1 MSPNANSA
9 TTDKERLDYLKEM
22 ERFCTGVNNK
32 IYDLNIISQM
42 SGNLLIKQY
51 DHYMYDII
59 NQRRESIYEEW
70 KYIQYEKVI
79 RKLKMRRKLK

>member
-9 TTDKERLDYLKEM
+9 TTDKDRLDYLKEM
-22 ERFCTGVNNK
+22 ERFCTGINNN

-42 SGNLLIKQY
+42 SGNLLITQY
-51 DHYMYDII
+51 DHYMRDII
-59 NQRRESIYEEW
+59 NKRREPIYGEW

-79 RKLKMRRKLK
+79 NKLKKRRNLK